1 MGATFER
8 QFKKLLEERGFFVI
22 RSAGS
27 RAVDLAAL
35 HPTKGCYL
43 IEEKSITGDVFRVT
57 KTKDTKDQW
66 EELCRLQKR
75 FVKDNPFEEGQ
86 SGIYVLYAL
95 HKARQGWRLLLPTDL
110 QKPYHWRKDDWD
122 PAIPLEQW
130 LRSLDLADLP

>member
-66 EELCRLQKR
+66 EELPQY
-75 FVKDNPFEEGQ
+75 NWS
-86 SGIYVLYAL
+86 SG
-95 HKARQGWRLLLPTDL
+95 
-110 QKPYHWRKDDWD
+110 
-122 PAIPLEQW
+122 
-130 LRSLDLADLP
+130 